1 MVKHNFKQY
10 LPLIL
15 SVLAIIAVARCQVAE
30 TTWHR
35 AGGIMAEKRSNY
47 KPQISA
53 EELDEFIKRWPE
65 FNELGLLDNID
76 LSKAKVS
83 EILNWKMR
91 LWFVYRHWDAERF
104 FYVHSRLT
112 ELLKEMKVRSEAE
125 SIIKHLNNRKDDLAL
140 QMINLQKKRIKA
152 QKISHNEL
160 LLLSSR
166 EKELNRMFK
175 QYP

>member
-1 MVKHNFKQY
+1 MVKQDIKRYF
-10 LPLIL
+10 IL
-15 SVLAIIAVARCQVAE
+15 GLCALAIIAVARCQVVE
-30 TTWHR
+30 TTWNR
-35 AGGIMAEKRSNY
+35 AGGIMAEKRSHY
-47 KPQISA
+47 GSQISA

-83 EILNWKMR
+83 DILTWKMR
-91 LWFVYRHWDAERF
+91 IWFVYRHWDAERF
-104 FYVHSRLT
+104 FYVRSHVLN
-112 ELLKEMKVRSEAE
+112 LLEEIKVRHEAE
-125 SIIKHLNNRKDDLAL
+125 SIISHLQNRKDDLAQ

-152 QKISHNEL
+152 QKISPNEL

-166 EKELNRMFK
+166 EKELNKMFK